1 MIDTTKIP
9 EAQTGELVRALAHAL
24 VEFRRQNAA
33 TTNSTKNTEQSKGET
48 T

>member
-24 VEFRRQNAA
+24 VEFRRQNA
-33 TTNSTKNTEQSKGET
+33 TTTTTQNKEQRKGET
-48 T
+48 P